1 MADDDKGQKPAFLT
15 VAEVAELLRVAPV
28 TVWRLAR
35 KRQIPGAFRTGHRWL
50 FPVEELERWIKTT
63 TPRTKE

>member
-1 MADDDKGQKPAFLT
+1 MADEDQGQKPAFLT
-15 VAEVAELLRVAPV
+15 GAEVAELLCMTPV

-35 KRQIPGAFRTGHRWL
+35 KGQIPGAFRTGYRWL
-50 FPVEELERWIKTT
+50 FPVEELERWIKAT